1 MREIKSSMCMYKFEN
16 EVTSL
21 PLLWRRHLR
30 HVTPLD
36 QSVRSIGIYKFFFK
50 GGGI

>member
-1 MREIKSSMCMYKFEN
+1 MIGKRPTLKCVCMRGIKSSMCMYKFEN

-21 PLLWRRHLR
+21 PLLWRCHLR

-36 QSVRSIGIYKFFFK
+36 QSDRS
-50 GGGI
+50 